1 MKVTE
6 RKNGHVQ
13 FIIGTKIIKKQ
24 SKSSRYFYTEE
35 ELQEF
40 IDNNI
45 INVVEAIKVV
55 KMEIISL

>member
-35 ELQEF
+35 EAALEYNRLADIYLIQ
-40 IDNNI
+40 
-45 INVVEAIKVV
+45 
-55 KMEIISL
+55 MIS